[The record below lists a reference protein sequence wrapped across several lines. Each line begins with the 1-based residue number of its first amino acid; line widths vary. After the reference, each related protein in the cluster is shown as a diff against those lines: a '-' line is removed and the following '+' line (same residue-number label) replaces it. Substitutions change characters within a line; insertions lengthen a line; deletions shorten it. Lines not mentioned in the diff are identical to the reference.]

1 MSVGV
6 FLAVLVAAL
15 LHATWN
21 ALVKVSADRLV
32 LLAVMKVGTTL
43 FALASVPF
51 IEVPPAAAWPYI
63 AASTLIHTGYFLF
76 LVTSYR
82 YGDLSHVYPISRGAA
97 PLMVALLATVFLG
110 EVLSAQATLAVL
122 LVAMG
127 IMSLML
133 TQGSDGLKHP
143 KAIGAALATACFIA
157 GYTIVD
163 GTGARLSASAN
174 SYILWL
180 NAVNGIP
187 IILIALLFRHG
198 QIQAQI
204 GKVWK
209 AGALSGIVSL
219 LAYWIVL
226 WAATQAPLAMVAA
239 VREASMV
246 FAVLF
251 GVLFLKERLDLRRL
265 FSIFVTLSG
274 TVLLKTSR

>member
-1 MSVGV
+1 MSAGV

-32 LLAVMKVGTTL
+32 LLAVMKIGTTV
-43 FALASVPF
+43 FALASVPL

-63 AASTLIHTGYFLF
+63 VASTVIHTGYFLF
-76 LVTSYR
+76 LVTAYR
-82 YGDLSHVYPISRGAA
+82 YGDLSHVYPIQRGAA
-97 PLMVALLATVFLG
+97 PLIVALLATVFLG
-110 EVLSAQATLAVL
+110 EVLSAQASLAVL
-122 LVAMG
+122 LIAIG
-127 IMSLML
+127 IMSLVL
-133 TQGSDGLKHP
+133 IKGADGLKQP

-157 GYTIVD
+157 GYTLAD
-163 GTGARLSASAN
+163 GTGARLSANAH

-180 NAVNGIP
+180 NVINGIP
-187 IILIALLFRHG
+187 IILIAVLFRRG
-198 QIQAQI
+198 QLRAQV

-209 AGALSGIVSL
+209 AGVLSGVVSL

-251 GVLFLKERLDLRRL
+251 GVLFLKEQLDVRRL
-265 FSIFVTLSG
+265 ISIFVTMSG